1 MSFILI
7 LIGALFTL
15 SAIYFTIQP
24 FLKSREEQA
33 RLELI
38 DEEIRAVELLLARK
52 EALVRALRELEFDH
66 STEKITAEDYE
77 RYRLKLER
85 QAIGVMRE
93 LDAVH
98 GGKQWR
104 EKVDAYIQDNLPE
117 LEAPPEKPERL
128 TALACKNCGA
138 TLKADDRFCAKCGE
152 RVQDDSVGPMG
163 QEVLG

>member
-15 SAIYFTIQP
+15 SAIYFTVQP

-52 EALVRALRELEFDH
+52 EALVRSLRELEFDH
-66 STEKITAEDYE
+66 GTEKITAEDYE

-85 QAIGVMRE
+85 QATGVMRQ

-104 EKVDAYIQDNLPE
+104 EKVDAYITTNLPE
-117 LEAPPEKPERL
+117 LEALPEKPARSA
-128 TALACKNCGA
+128 ALACKSCGSP
-138 TLKADDRFCAKCGE
+138 LKADDQFCAKCGA
-152 RVQDDSVGPMG
+152 RVEDENVSSMG